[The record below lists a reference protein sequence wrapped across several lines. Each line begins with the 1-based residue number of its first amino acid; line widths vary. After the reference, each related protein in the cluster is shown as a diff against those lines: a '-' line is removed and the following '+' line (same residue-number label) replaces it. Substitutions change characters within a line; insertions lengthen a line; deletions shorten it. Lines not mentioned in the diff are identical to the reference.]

1 MNTIMLRAR
10 NNLER
15 RDDSK
20 TCPLEDAH
28 GPQIIPFI
36 GNLTFHQ
43 FATILSGACAIL
55 STLIV
60 GALIALHAFNY
71 SNPVQQRQIIRIML
85 LIPWVA
91 LFSFLIVWQSDIG
104 EYLAPSRDFGCS
116 IALSSFLLFMCDL
129 VLSHQEGFD
138 GLFGEGAK
146 AKGARKMNSPTWL
159 RRTWYGVLQFIPT
172 SIVIWIATAATLAT
186 GTYCQQSNDV
196 HFAHLWLTILI
207 GYTTTVAIVGSLRF
221 YKKSKK
227 LLQKHRIILKLFT
240 FKGILGLNFLQS
252 FIISLLA
259 GHGKLNPTKYM
270 TYHDVNTG
278 LASLILACEMPLFAV
293 LLLFAFSPLPYKQQG
308 SPTAGPLNAIV
319 DAFNLSDLLSA
330 FYRGPMRLVRDQ
342 QTQIRRQES
351 VRIALVSSSDEE
363 ERRGCSVPSFLLL
376 AKVLVLKIESI
387 STTTQR
393 PYSHLPAE
401 LWAQILHHVED
412 EYTLW
417 VICRQVSRTFRAEAE
432 REFAKT
438 RLPQLRINWAS
449 MGEIMHENRLHEFD
463 CNVEDLEFQGL
474 TEDGLRAQFTA
485 AFEYELRNLEGRP
498 EYVRTLYDRTQYK
511 PLLEKTFAEL
521 IPFRYLDF
529 KKRVDRQY
537 WTRQMALIG
546 GYVSNAQLTE
556 VSIDLDNKTIAF
568 DWKTFLNDFFQLT
581 TYVRARRQTQGTVS
595 DLAKQAFEAFR
606 LQKSPYTK
614 TRLDTL
620 RLERKSW
627 VHVYGEED
635 DDCHTEGYFR
645 RLQSAHSE
653 AGLDFDLNNMIDGMD
668 EAEIRKT
675 EVKATALMRLFRN
688 IRLMNS
694 FRDGY
699 ECDGSNRGSS

>member
-1 MNTIMLRAR
+1 M
-10 NNLER
+10 
-15 RDDSK
+15 
-20 TCPLEDAH
+20 
-28 GPQIIPFI
+28 
-36 GNLTFHQ
+36 
-43 FATILSGACAIL
+43 
-55 STLIV
+55 
-60 GALIALHAFNY
+60 
-71 SNPVQQRQIIRIML
+71 
-85 LIPWVA
+85 
-91 LFSFLIVWQSDIG
+91 
-104 EYLAPSRDFGCS
+104 
-116 IALSSFLLFMCDL
+116 
-129 VLSHQEGFD
+129 
-138 GLFGEGAK
+138 
-146 AKGARKMNSPTWL
+146 
-159 RRTWYGVLQFIPT
+159 
-172 SIVIWIATAATLAT
+172 
-186 GTYCQQSNDV
+186 
-196 HFAHLWLTILI
+196 
-207 GYTTTVAIVGSLRF
+207 
-221 YKKSKK
+221 
-227 LLQKHRIILKLFT
+227 
-240 FKGILGLNFLQS
+240 
-252 FIISLLA
+252 
-259 GHGKLNPTKYM
+259 
-270 TYHDVNTG
+270 
-278 LASLILACEMPLFAV
+278 
-293 LLLFAFSPLPYKQQG
+293 
-308 SPTAGPLNAIV
+308 
-319 DAFNLSDLLSA
+319 
-330 FYRGPMRLVRDQ
+330 
-342 QTQIRRQES
+342 
-351 VRIALVSSSDEE
+351 
-363 ERRGCSVPSFLLL
+363 L

-627 VHVYGEED
+627 EHVYGEED